1 MFWSLLL
8 EPGKRYTKVVDSPFH
23 ISAAVL
29 DTSTQDHGIVRVIVD
44 IGDTEALI
52 ANLSY
57 KHGILQFPLDLQ
69 FDSGS
74 RISFYTTG
82 AKSNVHLSGYV
93 TYDEELFSE
102 DDDEGS
108 SDEEEVPTLINVSTK
123 RKPEE
128 SSSPGNKKAKLQ
140 KITPVTPN
148 KDVVPVAGKVSI
160 TKPEKKANATV
171 TVKKPE
177 TVALDDKDED
187 GLDDSEEEED
197 ELEEEDIDDDDDDDE
212 EEEDEDEEDEMEEEE
227 SDEEEE
233 EITMINE
240 QKKTKKA
247 NNMASKKDAFP
258 TKEPVAVFKAEK
270 TPKGAKT
277 PGSEGAKT
285 PKAPKTPKDAKT
297 PTTPKTPGG
306 EGGAP
311 NKAKKTPNK
320 PQGANATATQ
330 NGKTPKS
337 EIPAKE
343 PSKSPQTPKTV
354 KPGGVVCEDL
364 VVGKGPEAKSGK
376 MVSVYYVGRL
386 MNNKKIFD
394 KCDTG
399 KGFKFRLGSGEV
411 IKGWDIGVG
420 GMRIGGKR
428 KITCPPHMAYGKKG
442 APPAIPGNA
451 TLSFLVEL
459 KGIS

>member
-57 KHGILQFPLDLQ
+57 KLGILQFPLDLQ

-93 TYDEELFSE
+93 TYDEEFFS
-102 DDDEGS
+102 DDNETS
-108 SDEEEVPTLINVSTK
+108 SDEEEVPMLVNSSAK

-128 SSSPGNKKAKLQ
+128 SGLPGNKKAKLQ
-140 KITPVTPN
+140 KINPVTPN
-148 KDVVPVAGKVSI
+148 KDTTVPAAAKATAI
-160 TKPEKKANATV
+160 KPGKKATAAVSAKVPQTV
-171 TVKKPE
+171 SMDE
-177 TVALDDKDED
+177 DDED
-187 GLDDSEEEED
+187 GLDDSEEGEEEE
-197 ELEEEDIDDDDDDDE
+197 ELEEEEDMDDDDDDDE
-212 EEEDEDEEDEMEEEE
+212 ETDEEE
-227 SDEEEE
+227 SDEET
-233 EITMINE
+233 EILMTNK
-240 QKKTKKA
+240 QKIKA
-247 NNMASKKDAFP
+247 NDVAAKKDAFP
-258 TKEPVAVFKAEK
+258 TKKPVAVFSTEK

-285 PKAPKTPKDAKT
+285 PKAPKTPKDAKSPKT
-297 PTTPKTPGG
+297 PKDAKTPKTPGG

-311 NKAKKTPNK
+311 DKAKKTPNK
-320 PQGANATATQ
+320 PQGHNTAAQ

-337 EIPAKE
+337 ETPGKE
-343 PSKSPQTPKTV
+343 KGKSPQMPKMM
-354 KPGGVVCEDL
+354 KPGGVMCEDL
-364 VVGKGPEAKSGK
+364 VVGKGPEARNGK
-376 MVSVYYVGRL
+376 MVHVYYEGRL
-386 MNNKKIFD
+386 ASNKKMFD

-399 KGFKFRLGSGEV
+399 KGLRFRLGTGEV
-411 IKGWDIGVG
+411 IKGWDVGVS
-420 GMRIGGKR
+420 GMKVGGKR
-428 KITCPPHMAYGKKG
+428 KITCPPQMAYGKRG
-442 APPAIPGNA
+442 APPDIPGNA
-451 TLSFLVEL
+451 ALSFVVEL

>member
-102 DDDEGS
+102 DDEGS
-108 SDEEEVPTLINVSTK
+108 SDEEVPTLVNVSAK

-128 SSSPGNKKAKLQ
+128 SPSPGNKKAKLQ
-140 KITPVTPN
+140 KITPVTLN
-148 KDVVPVAGKVSI
+148 NQAVPAKVAP
-160 TKPEKKANATV
+160 TKPEKKANAVVSKEPQTV
-171 TVKKPE
+171 PLE
-177 TVALDDKDED
+177 EDDED
-187 GLDDSEEEED
+187 GLDDSEEGEEEED
-197 ELEEEDIDDDDDDDE
+197 ELEEEEDIDEE
-212 EEEDEDEEDEMEEEE
+212 EEEDEDDMEEEEE
-227 SDEEEE
+227 SDEDETEVM
-233 EITMINE
+233 MIDE
-240 QKKTKKA
+240 QKKTKKP
-247 NNMASKKDAFP
+247 NNIVAKKEAFP
-258 TKEPVAVFKAEK
+258 TKEPVAVFKTEK
-270 TPKGAKT
+270 TPKG
-277 PGSEGAKT
+277 G
-285 PKAPKTPKDAKT
+285 KTPKDAN
-297 PTTPKTPGG
+297 TPKTPKIPGSNS
-306 EGGAP
+306 GAP
-311 NKAKKTPNK
+311 DKGKKTPNK
-320 PQGANATATQ
+320 PQGANAPTQ

-343 PSKSPQTPKTV
+343 QAKSPQTPKMV

-364 VVGKGPEAKSGK
+364 VVGKGSEAKSGK

-386 MNNKKIFD
+386 MSNKKMFD
-394 KCDTG
+394 KCDSG

-411 IKGWDIGVG
+411 IKGWDVGVS
-420 GMRIGGKR
+420 GMKIGGKR

-442 APPAIPGNA
+442 APPDIPGNA
-451 TLSFLVEL
+451 TLSFVVEL